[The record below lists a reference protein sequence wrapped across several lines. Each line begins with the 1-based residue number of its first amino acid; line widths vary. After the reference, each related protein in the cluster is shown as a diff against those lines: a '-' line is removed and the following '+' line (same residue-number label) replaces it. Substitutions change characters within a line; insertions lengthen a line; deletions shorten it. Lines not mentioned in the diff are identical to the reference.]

1 MGKRKIVDEE
11 NYDVEFYTKERE
23 VKTTPL
29 KAKSKNQGYY
39 LSSMSRNILTFGVG
53 PAGTGKTYVATR
65 AAADALQNKRVSR
78 IIITRPVVEAGENL
92 GFLPGE
98 LEEKFDPYFQPV
110 KKVLEQALGKGRV
123 GYCLKHKI
131 IEAMPLAYMRGYN
144 FDDAFVI
151 FDEAQNATEVQMKLF
166 LTRLGENSIAV
177 VNGDLRQRDLPEA
190 NGLEDAMDRL
200 GGLSRVEVVEFG
212 QHDIV
217 RSGFCQAVVEAYE
230 RKHNGCNGVAIMG
243 SWTKYGNIALP
254 QQAHT

>member
-1 MGKRKIVDEE
+1 MGKRRTADEDR
-11 NYDVEFYTKERE
+11 YDVEFYDKESK
-23 VKTTPL
+23 VKTIPL

-39 LSSMSRNILTFGVG
+39 LSSMSRNILTFGIG

-65 AAADALQNKRVSR
+65 AAAEALLTKRVSK

-110 KKVLEQALGKGRV
+110 KQVLEQVLGKGRV
-123 GYCLKHKI
+123 GYCIKNKI
-131 IEAMPLAYMRGYN
+131 IQAMPLAYMRGHN

-151 FDEAQNATEVQMKLF
+151 FDEAQNATKVQMKLF
-166 LTRLGENSIAV
+166 LTRLGENTVAV
-177 VNGDLRQRDLPEA
+177 VNGDPRQTDIRQA
-190 NGLEDAMDRL
+190 SGLQDAMKRL
-200 GGLSRVEVVEFG
+200 GNLLGVQIVQFE
-212 QHDIV
+212 QQDIV

-230 RKHNGCNGVAIMG
+230 SSQNSVAIM
-243 SWTKYGNIALP
+243 SKWTNFGNIALS